1 MRREPFLPYQ
11 ARVERRL
18 DIDGATAV
26 ADTFLPAMGG
36 TAIMMPGSR
45 SSAAPLSPMRIV
57 RNLRRVRPY

>member
-1 MRREPFLPYQ
+1 MRREPLFPYE

-18 DIDGATAV
+18 EIDGATAV
-26 ADTFLPAMGG
+26 ADMFLPAMGG

-45 SSAAPLSPMRIV
+45 SRAAPRSPMRIV